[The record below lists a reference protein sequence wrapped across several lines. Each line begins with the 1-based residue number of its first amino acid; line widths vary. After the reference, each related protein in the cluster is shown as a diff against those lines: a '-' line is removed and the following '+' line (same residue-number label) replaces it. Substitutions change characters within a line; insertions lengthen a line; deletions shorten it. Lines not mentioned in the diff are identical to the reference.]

1 MPAVEMMLWHLN
13 WFAVAGLMTW
23 SLPFQLADGRTAWMA
38 MPVMK
43 AFAALAAWMAIADL
57 QLALL
62 TKSAWK
68 ALETAVQEA
77 LALVEWL
84 LLVWKAAAVYFCLAV
99 AVVVVVAGSCF

>member
-1 MPAVEMMLWHLN
+1 MPAAVEKMVWHLN

-23 SLPFQLADGRTAWMA
+23 SLAFQLADGRIAWMA
-38 MPVMK
+38 MPAMK
-43 AFAALAAWMAIADL
+43 AFAAIAAWMAIADL

-68 ALETAVQEA
+68 ALETAGQEA

-84 LLVWKAAAVYFCLAV
+84 LLVWKAVEAYFCLAV
-99 AVVVVVAGSCF
+99 AVVAAGSCF